1 MKKIVLLFLLV
12 FIPYMSFA
20 QANSY
25 RDKGYKGD
33 VALGLNADISC
44 GCGGAALFTTHG
56 YQINKTWFVGGGI
69 GYENE
74 MLPIYFDTK
83 AYFSKKTMKVNP
95 WAEAKLGFDTINRG
109 CYFSPTIGIALP
121 LAKEYALTIGLAW
134 GMNTYYEEH
143 NVGLRVGFQF

>member
-1 MKKIVLLFLLV
+1 MRKQTVIATKAIKAMLLLGWMPTSLV
-12 FIPYMSFA
+12 DVVAQPYLQHMDTKSI
-20 QANSY
+20 
-25 RDKGYKGD
+25 RP
-33 VALGLNADISC
+33 GL
-44 GCGGAALFTTHG
+44 
-56 YQINKTWFVGGGI
+56 GGGI

>member
-25 RDKGYKGD
+25 RNKGYKGD

-56 YQINKTWFVGGGI
+56 
-69 GYENE
+69 
-74 MLPIYFDTK
+74 
-83 AYFSKKTMKVNP
+83 
-95 WAEAKLGFDTINRG
+95 
-109 CYFSPTIGIALP
+109 
-121 LAKEYALTIGLAW
+121 
-134 GMNTYYEEH
+134 
-143 NVGLRVGFQF
+143 

>member
-20 QANSY
+20 RANSY

-33 VALGLNADISC
+33 VALGLNADLSC
-44 GCGGAALFTTHG
+44 GRGGAVLFTTHG

-95 WAEAKLGFDTINRG
+95 WAEAKLGCYAINGGVFQPNYRHSFALGKGICFDHW
-109 CYFSPTIGIALP
+109 FSLGH
-121 LAKEYALTIGLAW
+121 EYLL
-134 GMNTYYEEH
+134 
-143 NVGLRVGFQF
+143 

>member
-25 RDKGYKGD
+25 RNKGYKGD

-56 YQINKTWFVGGGI
+56 YQINKTWFGGGGI

-109 CYFSPTIGIALP
+109 VLFQPNYRHSFALGKGICFDHWFSLGH
-121 LAKEYALTIGLAW
+121 EYLL
-134 GMNTYYEEH
+134 
-143 NVGLRVGFQF
+143 

>member
-33 VALGLNADISC
+33 VALGLNADLSC

-56 YQINKTWFVGGGI
+56 YQINKT
-69 GYENE
+69 
-74 MLPIYFDTK
+74 
-83 AYFSKKTMKVNP
+83 
-95 WAEAKLGFDTINRG
+95 
-109 CYFSPTIGIALP
+109 
-121 LAKEYALTIGLAW
+121 
-134 GMNTYYEEH
+134 
-143 NVGLRVGFQF
+143 

>member
-1 MKKIVLLFLLV
+1 MPTSLV
-12 FIPYMSFA
+12 DVVAQPY
-20 QANSY
+20 
-25 RDKGYKGD
+25 
-33 VALGLNADISC
+33 
-44 GCGGAALFTTHG
+44 FTTHG